1 VSTELYDAPVTA
13 LGGGRADLHDFE
25 DQAILVL
32 NTASQCGL
40 TPQYAGLQRLQ
51 ERFTGRGFTVL
62 AFPCNQFGR
71 QEPGSA
77 DDIRSFCR
85 DRYGVGFPVFDKI
98 EVNGPGRH
106 PLYASLTRVPDA
118 DGVAG
123 DIQWNFEKFLVFP
136 GGQTVQRFR
145 PQVEPESP
153 ELVAAIEDAL
163 PNTLLH

>member
-1 VSTELYDAPVTA
+1 MSADLYDTPVTV
-13 LGGGRADLHDFE
+13 LGGGPADLHDFE
-25 DQAILVL
+25 DQAVLVV

-51 ERFTGRGFTVL
+51 DRYAVRGFTVL
-62 AFPCNQFGR
+62 GFPCNQFGR

-77 DDIRSFCR
+77 DDIRAFCR
-85 DRYGVGFPVFDKI
+85 DRYAVEFPVFDKI

-123 DIQWNFEKFLVFP
+123 DIQWNFEKFLVSP
-136 GGQTVQRFR
+136 RGQAVQRFR
-145 PQVEPESP
+145 PQVEPEAP
-153 ELVAAIEDAL
+153 ELIAAIENAL
-163 PNTLLH
+163 PDRG

>member
-1 VSTELYDAPVTA
+1 VTAALYDAPVTA
-13 LGGGRADLHDFE
+13 LGGGPVDLHDYAG
-25 DQAILVL
+25 QAVLVV

-51 ERFTGRGFTVL
+51 DRFAERGFTVV

-77 DDIRSFCR
+77 DEIRSFCQNR
-85 DRYGVGFPVFDKI
+85 FAVTFPVFDKI
-98 EVNGPGRH
+98 EVNGPAQH
-106 PLYASLTRVPDA
+106 PLYAALTLVPDG

-123 DIQWNFEKFLVFP
+123 DIQWNFEKFLVTP
-136 GGQTVQRFR
+136 RATSVQRFR

-153 ELVAAIEDAL
+153 EIVAAIEDAL
-163 PNTLLH
+163 PDRG

>member
-1 VSTELYDAPVTA
+1 MTTAIYDAPVSS
-13 LGGGRADLHDFE
+13 LGGTPADLHDYE
-25 DQAILVL
+25 DQVVLVV

-51 ERFTGRGFTVL
+51 ERFADRGFTVL

-77 DDIRSFCR
+77 DEIRAFCSAR
-85 DRYGVGFPVFDKI
+85 FGVTFPVFDKI
-98 EVNGPGRH
+98 EVNGPDRH

-123 DIQWNFEKFLVFP
+123 DIQWNFEKFLVGP
-136 GGQTVQRFR
+136 AGATVQRFR

-153 ELVAAIEDAL
+153 ELVAAIER
-163 PNTLLH
+163 TLAQA

>member
-1 VSTELYDAPVTA
+1 VTAVPYDAPVTA
-13 LGGGRADLHDFE
+13 LGGAPADLRDYE
-25 DQAILVL
+25 DQAVLVV
-32 NTASQCGL
+32 NTASRCGL

-51 ERFTGRGFTVL
+51 ERFANRGFTVL

-71 QEPGSA
+71 QEPGAA
-77 DDIRSFCR
+77 DDIRSFCN
-85 DRYGVGFPVFDKI
+85 DRFGVTFPILDKI

-118 DGVAG
+118 DGMAG
-123 DIQWNFEKFLVFP
+123 DITWNFEKFLVSP

-153 ELVAAIEDAL
+153 ELVAAIEDVL
-163 PNTLLH
+163 PKRS

>member
-1 VSTELYDAPVTA
+1 VSTYLYDAPVTA
-13 LGGGRADLHDFE
+13 LGGGPADLHDFRS
-25 DQAILVL
+25 QAILVV

-51 ERFTGRGFTVL
+51 DRYAGRGFTVL

-85 DRYGVGFPVFDKI
+85 DRYSVGFPVFDKI
-98 EVNGPGRH
+98 EVNGPDRH
-106 PLYASLTRVPDA
+106 PLYASLTQVPDT

-123 DIQWNFEKFLVFP
+123 DIQWNFEKFLVSP
-136 GGQTVQRFR
+136 GGHPVQRFR
-145 PQVEPESP
+145 PQVDPESP
-153 ELVAAIEDAL
+153 VLVAAIEDAL
-163 PNTLLH
+163 PDDG

>member
-1 VSTELYDAPVTA
+1 VSTAIYDAPVFT
-13 LGGGRADLHDFE
+13 LGGTPADLHAYE
-25 DQAILVL
+25 GQVVLVV

-51 ERFTGRGFTVL
+51 ERFADRGFTVL

-77 DDIRSFCR
+77 DEIRAFCS
-85 DRYGVGFPVFDKI
+85 DRFGVTFPVFDKI
-98 EVNGPGRH
+98 EVNGPERH

-123 DIQWNFEKFLVFP
+123 DIQWNFEKFLVAP
-136 GGQTVQRFR
+136 AGATVQRFR
-145 PQVEPESP
+145 PQVEPESA
-153 ELVAAIEDAL
+153 ELVAAIERVL
-163 PNTLLH
+163 PRA

>member
-1 VSTELYDAPVTA
+1 MSTDLYDAPVTA
-13 LGGGRADLHDFE
+13 LGGGSADLHDFE
-25 DQAILVL
+25 GQAILVV

-51 ERFTGRGFTVL
+51 DRYAGRGFTVL

-71 QEPGSA
+71 QEPGNA

-106 PLYASLTRVPDA
+106 LLYASLTRVPD
-118 DGVAG
+118 GFAG
-123 DIQWNFEKFLVFP
+123 DIQWNFEKFLIAP
-136 GGQTVQRFR
+136 GGRVVQRFR

-153 ELVAAIEDAL
+153 ELIAAIEDAL
-163 PNTLLH
+163 RDQG

>member
-1 VSTELYDAPVTA
+1 VSADLYDTPVTA
-13 LGGGRADLHDFE
+13 LGGAPADLHDFE
-25 DQAILVL
+25 DQAVLVV

-51 ERFTGRGFTVL
+51 DRYAGRGFTVL

-71 QEPGSA
+71 QEPGSS
-77 DDIRSFCR
+77 DDIRLFCR

-98 EVNGPGRH
+98 EVNGPARH

-123 DIQWNFEKFLVFP
+123 DIQWNFEKFLVSAR
-136 GGQTVQRFR
+136 GQAVQRFR
-145 PQVEPESP
+145 PQVEPEAP
-153 ELVAAIEDAL
+153 ELIAAIEDAL
-163 PNTLLH
+163 PDRG

>member
-1 VSTELYDAPVTA
+1 MTAMLYDAPVTA
-13 LGGGRADLHDFE
+13 LGGTPADLRDYE
-25 DQAILVL
+25 DQAVLVV
-32 NTASQCGL
+32 NTASRCGL

-51 ERFTGRGFTVL
+51 QRFAGRGFTVL

-77 DDIRSFCR
+77 DDIRSFCN
-85 DRYGVGFPVFDKI
+85 DRFGVTFPVLDKI
-98 EVNGPGRH
+98 DVNGPERH

-123 DIQWNFEKFLVFP
+123 DIQWNFEKFLVSP
-136 GGQTVQRFR
+136 GGETVRRFR

-163 PNTLLH
+163 RNRG

>member
-1 VSTELYDAPVTA
+1 VSADLYDTPVTV
-13 LGGGRADLHDFE
+13 LGGGPADLHDFE
-25 DQAILVL
+25 DQAVLVV

-51 ERFTGRGFTVL
+51 DRYAVRGFTVL
-62 AFPCNQFGR
+62 GFPCNQFGR

-77 DDIRSFCR
+77 DDIRAFCR
-85 DRYGVGFPVFDKI
+85 DRYAVEFPVFDKI

-123 DIQWNFEKFLVFP
+123 DIQWNFEKFLVSP
-136 GGQTVQRFR
+136 RGQAVQRFR
-145 PQVEPESP
+145 PQVEPEAP
-153 ELVAAIEDAL
+153 ELIAAIENAL
-163 PNTLLH
+163 PDRG

>member
-1 VSTELYDAPVTA
+1 MSTYLYDAPVTA
-13 LGGGRADLHDFE
+13 LGGGPADLHDFKS
-25 DQAILVL
+25 QAILVV

-51 ERFTGRGFTVL
+51 DRYAWRGFTVL

-85 DRYGVGFPVFDKI
+85 NRYSVGFPVFDKI
-98 EVNGPGRH
+98 EVNGPDRH
-106 PLYASLTRVPDA
+106 PLYASLTQVPDA

-123 DIQWNFEKFLVFP
+123 DIQWNFEKFLVSP
-136 GGQTVQRFR
+136 GGHPVQRFR
-145 PQVEPESP
+145 PQVDPESP

-163 PNTLLH
+163 RDG

>member
-1 VSTELYDAPVTA
+1 VSTNLYDAPVTA
-13 LGGGRADLHDFE
+13 LGGGPADLRDFE
-25 DQAILVL
+25 DQAVLVV

-51 ERFTGRGFTVL
+51 DRFSERGFTVL

-77 DDIRSFCR
+77 DDIRSFCT
-85 DRYGVGFPVFDKI
+85 DRYGVAFPVFDKI

-123 DIQWNFEKFLVFP
+123 DIQWNFEKFLVSP
-136 GGQTVQRFR
+136 GGQTVRRFR

-153 ELVAAIEDAL
+153 ELVTAIEDAL
-163 PNTLLH
+163 PDRD

>member
-1 VSTELYDAPVTA
+1 VSADLYDTPVTV
-13 LGGGRADLHDFE
+13 LGGGPADLHDFE
-25 DQAILVL
+25 DQAVLVV

-51 ERFTGRGFTVL
+51 DRYVGRGFTVL
-62 AFPCNQFGR
+62 GFPCNQFGR

-77 DDIRSFCR
+77 DDIRAFCR
-85 DRYGVGFPVFDKI
+85 DRYAVEFPVFDKI

-123 DIQWNFEKFLVFP
+123 DIQWNFEKFLVSP
-136 GGQTVQRFR
+136 RGQAVLRFR
-145 PQVEPESP
+145 PQVEPEAP
-153 ELVAAIEDAL
+153 ELIAAIENAL
-163 PNTLLH
+163 PDRG

>member
-1 VSTELYDAPVTA
+1 MTTAIYDAPVSS
-13 LGGGRADLHDFE
+13 LGGTPADLHDYE
-25 DQAILVL
+25 DQVVLVV

-51 ERFTGRGFTVL
+51 ERFADRGFTVL

-77 DDIRSFCR
+77 DEIRAFCSAR
-85 DRYGVGFPVFDKI
+85 FGVTFPVFDKI
-98 EVNGPGRH
+98 EVNGPERH

-123 DIQWNFEKFLVFP
+123 DIQWNFEKFLVGP
-136 GGQTVQRFR
+136 AGATVQRFR
-145 PQVEPESP
+145 PQVEPESS
-153 ELVAAIEDAL
+153 ELVAAIERAL
-163 PNTLLH
+163 PQP

>member
-1 VSTELYDAPVTA
+1 MTTAIYDAPVSS
-13 LGGGRADLHDFE
+13 LGGTPADLHDYE
-25 DQAILVL
+25 DQVVLVV

-51 ERFTGRGFTVL
+51 ERFADRGFTVL

-77 DDIRSFCR
+77 DEIRAFCSAR
-85 DRYGVGFPVFDKI
+85 FGVTFPVFDKI
-98 EVNGPGRH
+98 EVNGPERH
-106 PLYASLTRVPDA
+106 PLYASLTQVPDT

-123 DIQWNFEKFLVFP
+123 DIQWNFEKFLVGP
-136 GGQTVQRFR
+136 AGATVQRFR

-153 ELVAAIEDAL
+153 ELVAAIERAL
-163 PNTLLH
+163 PRA

>member
-1 VSTELYDAPVTA
+1 MSDDLYDAPVTT
-13 LGGGRADLHDFE
+13 LGGVPADLHDFE
-25 DQAILVL
+25 SQAVLVV

-51 ERFTGRGFTVL
+51 DRYAGRGFTVL

-85 DRYGVGFPVFDKI
+85 DRYCVGFPVFDKV

-106 PLYASLTRVPDA
+106 PLYASLTRFLDA

-123 DIQWNFEKFLVFP
+123 DIQWNFEKFLVSP
-136 GGQTVQRFR
+136 RGQAVQRFR

-153 ELVAAIEDAL
+153 ELIAAIEEAL
-163 PNTLLH
+163 PDWG

>member
-1 VSTELYDAPVTA
+1 VSTDLYDAPVTA
-13 LGGGRADLHDFE
+13 LGGGSADLHDFE
-25 DQAILVL
+25 GQAILIV

-40 TPQYAGLQRLQ
+40 TPQYAGLQPLQ
-51 ERFTGRGFTVL
+51 DRYAERGLTVL
-62 AFPCNQFGR
+62 AFPYNQFGR
-71 QEPGSA
+71 QEPGNA

-98 EVNGPGRH
+98 EVNGPVRH

-123 DIQWNFEKFLVFP
+123 DIQWNFEKFLIAP
-136 GGQTVQRFR
+136 GERVVQRFR

-153 ELVAAIEDAL
+153 ELIAAIEDAL
-163 PNTLLH
+163 PDQR

>member
-1 VSTELYDAPVTA
+1 VSAALYDAPVAA
-13 LGGGRADLHDFE
+13 LGGGPADLHDYV
-25 DQAILVL
+25 DQTVLVV
-32 NTASQCGL
+32 NTASKCGL

-51 ERFTGRGFTVL
+51 ERFAGRGFTVL

-71 QEPGSA
+71 QEPGTA

-85 DRYGVGFPVFDKI
+85 DQYRVGFPLFDKI

-106 PLYASLTRVPDA
+106 PLYATLTRVPDA

-123 DIQWNFEKFLVFP
+123 DVQWNFEKFLVSP
-136 GGQTVQRFR
+136 GAEQVTRFR
-145 PQVEPESP
+145 PQVQPEAP

-163 PNTLLH
+163 PNRS